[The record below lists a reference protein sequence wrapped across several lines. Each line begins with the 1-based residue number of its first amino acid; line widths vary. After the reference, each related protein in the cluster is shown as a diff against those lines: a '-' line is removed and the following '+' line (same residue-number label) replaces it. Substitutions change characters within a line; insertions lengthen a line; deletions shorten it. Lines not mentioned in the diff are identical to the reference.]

1 MAKKKANPQSD
12 DNKPPK
18 TQHQIPPQTMDDAA
32 SEKLHSLKSLNAMLL
47 KETVERRQQVDS
59 LTQVNGSLESEL
71 NRCKSDKVS
80 LQSELNGVTERA
92 VMLEIETGLVSR
104 FVAVQVNQ
112 MLEVNC
118 RERAA
123 MEGKICGLE
132 RDISLVLEEKN
143 GIERAKNEKESEI
156 GSLNSRLKTLVA
168 EIGEEKFVLSQVCEE
183 RDEIRAQLDDRIQ
196 HENGLR
202 SKLAEA
208 EKREAVILEKSQKLK
223 VDYNGLVEEKTCVER
238 KVDSILREKDS
249 IARSLVESNGL
260 VDDLKRDIQK
270 IVKEKMVIE
279 DERNVLERTINE
291 MQVSADGLNQLVYR
305 LQKGEEQLLEKV
317 ADLEKKCVMISEKE
331 AEMSMEIDL
340 LVKEKQETE
349 GTIRKLTE
357 EKSLVMKDLK
367 ETSNMLEQQKLT
379 IDQMVEEKMKIID
392 AKNQGES
399 NIVKLK
405 EQFKNTILTLEK
417 SSKVQTDKL
426 KQLESEVSHYRSALD
441 QATTEGNTTQA
452 NLDEEKLKVKNLS
465 EKLSK
470 MEKGME
476 EIRKKLSKMTADTEK
491 LVAEKYELETARA
504 ALANDI
510 LAVEKSL
517 VKTRKEHDDTKAKL
531 ERSEANSSRI
541 LKILKKC
548 NSKEDDKMQEIEFGE
563 DMKHHVT
570 EVEAIRKCLKDREN
584 VVQELK
590 KQMEVL
596 KECAA
601 KADKGKSFWT
611 MVSSATTLLAA
622 AAVSMA
628 YVAGGH

>member
-1 MAKKKANPQSD
+1 MAKKKANPQSE

-18 TQHQIPPQTMDDAA
+18 TQHQIPPQTVDDAA

-92 VMLEIETGLVSR
+92 VMLEIEAGLVSR
-104 FVAVQVNQ
+104 FVAVQVNH
-112 MLEVNC
+112 MAEVSR
-118 RERAA
+118 RERTA
-123 MEGKICGLE
+123 MEEKICGME
-132 RDISLVLEEKN
+132 RDISRVLEEKN
-143 GIERAKNEKESEI
+143 GIEMVKNRKESEI
-156 GSLNSRLKTLVA
+156 GSLNTRLKTLVA
-168 EIGEEKFVLSQVCEE
+168 EIGEEKFVLSKVCEE
-183 RDEIRAQLDDRIQ
+183 RDEIRAQLDDQIQ

-223 VDYNGLVEEKTCVER
+223 VDYSGLVEEKTCAER
-238 KVDSILREKDS
+238 KVDSLLREKDS

-279 DERNVLERTINE
+279 DERNVLERMIND
-291 MQVSADGLNQLVYR
+291 MQISVKGLNQLVHS
-305 LQKGEEQLLEKV
+305 LQKGEERLLEKI
-317 ADLEKKCVMISEKE
+317 ADLEKKCVMISEEE
-331 AEMSMEIDL
+331 AKMSMEIDL

-349 GTIRKLTE
+349 STIRNLTE
-357 EKSLVMKDLK
+357 EKSLVIKDLK
-367 ETSNMLEQQKLT
+367 ETSNILEHQKLT

-392 AKNQGES
+392 AKDQGEK
-399 NIVKLK
+399 NILQMK
-405 EQFKNTILTLEK
+405 EQFENKILALEK
-417 SSKVQTDKL
+417 SSIVQIDKL
-426 KQLESEVSHYRSALD
+426 KKLESEVSHYRSALD
-441 QATTEGNTTQA
+441 QATTEGNKTRS
-452 NLDEEKLKVKNLS
+452 NLDDEKLKVKNLS
-465 EKLSK
+465 EELSK
-470 MEKGME
+470 MEKGIE
-476 EIRKKLSKMTADTEK
+476 EICKKLSKMTADTEK
-491 LVAEKYELETARA
+491 LVAEKHELEMARA
-504 ALANDI
+504 ALAKDI
-510 LAVEKSL
+510 LVVEKSL
-517 VKTRKEHDDTKAKL
+517 VKTRKEHDETKAKL

-548 NSKEDDKMQEIEFGE
+548 NSNEDDKMQETEIGD
-563 DMKHHVT
+563 DMKYHIT
-570 EVEAIRKCLKDREN
+570 EVEAIKKCLKDREN

-590 KQMEVL
+590 KQMELL
-596 KECAA
+596 KICVA

-622 AAVSMA
+622 AAVSLA
-628 YVAGGH
+628 YVGGGH